1 MITDQSTNVNS
12 SVRYEPNE
20 KPPIPLTIGLGLQFA
35 VLCVGGTVLTPAI
48 VVNAGGGSALYLTWA
63 VFAAVAI
70 SGITTIVQAVRVGRI
85 GAGHVLVMGSSG
97 AFIAVCV
104 TAIAQGGP
112 AMLATLVILSSIFQ
126 FVLAAKLSIFRRIL
140 TPPVAGLVIMLI
152 PVAVMPIIFDLL
164 DDVPEGSASH
174 AGPMSAF
181 VTIAVIL
188 AIALK
193 AKGVMRLWAPVA
205 GVIVGSMVAGYYGL
219 YDTASVAGASWIGLP
234 SGDWPGFDLSF
245 NSVFWTLFPA
255 FILVTMI
262 GAVETV
268 GDSIAIQ
275 RVSRRSP
282 RAVDFK
288 IVQGAVNADGLGN
301 LLSGIAGTV
310 PNTTYSTSVSVTEL
324 TGVGARTVGVALG
337 VIYVILAFV
346 PKGIAVIL
354 AIPGPV
360 AAAYITVLL
369 ALLFVVGMKIIIN
382 DGIDYRK
389 GLVVGVA
396 YWVGVGCQA
405 DLIFPELLEQ
415 YTGEM
420 LKNGMT
426 AGGLTAIA
434 MTLFLELIEPKR
446 KKIEVDFNVSSLT
459 EIREFLEKFTTYC
472 GWDEKM
478 AMRLE
483 SVSEECLLTLLASS
497 DKNTRQRLLLNA
509 HKEEGAAVLEFIAGG
524 GEHNLQDTITF
535 IGEQVEDTS
544 TEREIS
550 IRLLRHMAS
559 SVYHQQYYDM
569 DILTIKVELPT

>member
-1 MITDQSTNVNS
+1 MAAPNTNINS

-35 VLCVGGTVLTPAI
+35 VLCVGGTVFTPAI
-48 VVNAGGGSALYLTWA
+48 VVNAGGGSASYLSWA

-70 SGITTIVQAVRVGRI
+70 SGITTIVQAVRVGKI

-164 DDVPEGSASH
+164 DDVPEGSAAE

-181 VTIAVIL
+181 ITIAVIL

-205 GVIVGSMVAGYYGL
+205 GVVVGSIVSGYYGL
-219 YDTASVAGASWIGLP
+219 YDTASVASASWIGLP

-282 RAVDFK
+282 PAVDFK

-337 VIYVILAFV
+337 LIYVILAFV

-360 AAAYITVLL
+360 AAAYLTVLL

-415 YTGEM
+415 YTGQM

-426 AGGLTAIA
+426 AGGLTAIL

-459 EIREFLEKFTTYC
+459 QIREFLGKFTTYC

-478 AMRLE
+478 AIRLE
-483 SVSEECLLTLLASS
+483 SVSEESLLTLLESS
-497 DKNTRQRLLLNA
+497 DKDTPQRLLLNA

-524 GEHNLQDTITF
+524 AEHNLQDRIALV
-535 IGEQVEDTS
+535 GEQLEDTS

-559 SVYHQQYYDM
+559 SVHHQQYYDM
-569 DILTIKVELPT
+569 DILTIRVDPPT

>member
-1 MITDQSTNVNS
+1 MADSSSNTTS

-20 KPPIPLTIGLGLQFA
+20 NPPIPLSIGLGFQFA
-35 VLCVGGTVLTPAI
+35 ILCVGGTVLTPAI
-48 VVNAGGGSALYLTWA
+48 VVNAGGGSASYVSWA

-70 SGITTIVQAVRVGRI
+70 SGITTIIQAVRVGKI

-126 FVLAAKLSIFRRIL
+126 FVLAAKLSFFRRIL
-140 TPPVAGLVIMLI
+140 TPSVAGLVIMLI

-164 DDVPEGSASH
+164 DDVPEGGVPHGA
-174 AGPMSAF
+174 PVSAF
-181 VTIAVIL
+181 VTVAVIL
-188 AIALK
+188 AIALS
-193 AKGVMRLWAPVA
+193 AKGVMRLWAPVV
-205 GVIVGSMVAGYYGL
+205 GVVIGSIVSGFYGL
-219 YDTASVAGASWIGLP
+219 YDVASIASADWIGLP
-234 SGDWPGFDLSF
+234 GGDWPGFDLSF
-245 NSVFWTLFPA
+245 GPVFWTLLPA
-255 FILVTMI
+255 FILVTLI

-282 RAVDFK
+282 QAVDFK
-288 IVQGAVNADGLGN
+288 IVQGAVNADGVGN

-324 TGVGARTVGVALG
+324 TGVGARSVGVALG
-337 VIYVILAFV
+337 VIYITLAFV
-346 PKGIAVIL
+346 PKGLAVIL

-360 AAAYITVLL
+360 AAAYLTVLL
-369 ALLFVVGMKIIIN
+369 SLLFVVGMKIIIN

-426 AGGLTAIA
+426 AGGLTAIL

-446 KKIEVDFNVSSLT
+446 RKLEVDFNVSSLT
-459 EIREFLEKFTTYC
+459 EIRKFLGDFSNYC

-478 AMRLE
+478 ALRLE
-483 SVSEECLLTLLASS
+483 SVSEESLLTLL
-497 DKNTRQRLLLNA
+497 DGGEKDTKQRLLLNA
-509 HKEEGAAVLEFIAGG
+509 HKEEGMAVLEFIAGG
-524 GEHNLQDTITF
+524 AEYNLQDRIALL
-535 IGEQVEDTS
+535 GEEIEDTA
-544 TEREIS
+544 TERELS
-550 IRLLRHMAS
+550 IRLLRHMAA
-559 SVYHQQYYDM
+559 SVHHQQYHDL
-569 DILTIKVELPT
+569 DILTLRVEPPS